1 MENGFAYT
9 LVPNHQVN
17 LSHWISDFTSLRDSH
32 FTKQGPLKI
41 LGAFASKEPSFQNL
55 INEVK
60 SSFEFLSKKY
70 VGDFGKQVSVTRLM
84 LKKSFEESFKI
95 INADDSFVT
104 VFDKMA
110 ESIQTLNFK
119 DCFVDVSQKRRRV
132 DFNLAFDNDIFVSIA
147 RNVDLVD
154 SDEVMFAISHKKE
167 NIVIDQM
174 NLHRLINKIKE
185 LPEITNK
192 AQTV

>member
-1 MENGFAYT
+1 MENSLAYT

-17 LSHWISDFTSLRDSH
+17 LSHWINNHTSLRDIF
-32 FTKQGPLKI
+32 FTKQGSLKI
-41 LGAFASKEPSFQNL
+41 LGAFASTELPFQNL
-55 INEVK
+55 TNVVK
-60 SSFEFLSKKY
+60 SSFGILSKECIGNSEK
-70 VGDFGKQVSVTRLM
+70 KVSVTKLM

-95 INADDSFVT
+95 INVDDSFVT
-104 VFDKMA
+104 TFDKMA
-110 ESIQTLNFK
+110 ESIQSLNFK

-147 RNVDLVD
+147 QDVDSAD

-167 NIVIDQM
+167 NVVIDQM
-174 NLHRLINKIKE
+174 NLQCLINKIKE

-192 AQTV
+192 A